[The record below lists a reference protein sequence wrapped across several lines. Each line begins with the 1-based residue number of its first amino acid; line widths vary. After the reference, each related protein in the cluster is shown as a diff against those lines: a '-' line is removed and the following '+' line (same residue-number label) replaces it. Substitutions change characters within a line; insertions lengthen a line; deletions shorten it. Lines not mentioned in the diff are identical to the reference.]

1 MEHWLKQI
9 DQNTVDFQERFSH
22 LSPTALNWKPT
33 SDTWSIAQNLDH
45 LIVINESYFPV
56 FEQLKTGTYQIPW
69 YGKIR
74 FIANGM
80 GKMILGAVGPDRR
93 KKTKT
98 FPIWEPASSTISD
111 DILDR
116 FVAHQQRLKEEFQA
130 CAKLLGQGQVIS
142 SPANA
147 SIVYPLETAFAIIV
161 NHEQRHLA
169 QAEEMLALLPDLT
182 YETN

>member
-9 DQNTVDFQERFSH
+9 DQNTADFQDRFGH
-22 LSPTALNWKPT
+22 LSPSALNWKP
-33 SDTWSIAQNLDH
+33 SPDIWSIAQNLDH

-56 FEQLKTGTYQIPW
+56 FEQLKTGSYQTPW

-111 DILDR
+111 DILDQ

-130 CAKLLGQGQVIS
+130 CAKLLEQGQVIF

-161 NHEQRHLA
+161 THEHRHLA

-182 YETN
+182 YQSN